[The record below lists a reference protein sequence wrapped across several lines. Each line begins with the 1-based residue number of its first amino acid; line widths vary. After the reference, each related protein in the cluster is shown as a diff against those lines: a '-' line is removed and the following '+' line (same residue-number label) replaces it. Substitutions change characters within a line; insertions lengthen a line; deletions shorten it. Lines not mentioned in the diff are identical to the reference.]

1 MKHLPLLLI
10 SLLLII
16 SCEKEEEDTFSL
28 VGTWNIASI
37 TEFDN
42 KDCTVDT
49 SSTATDSTDEDSWE
63 SDIGEWSGTITFTDS
78 TATATDSTTITFATA
93 DYIFSTP
100 PAILT
105 FQGWCEMMG
114 GTMEGNSCTLD
125 VGGEFTGEWFEENVC
140 GEASSEYSDG
150 KCNMPMS
157 FDFFY
162 TLDGSKYCEWG
173 ELDEPSQCGTAEV
186 TKTSATITMPN
197 DEENECEIIELTK

>member
-16 SCEKEEEDTFSL
+16 SCEKEEETFDL
-28 VGTWNIASI
+28 VGTWNISSI
-37 TEFDN
+37 KELDN
-42 KDCTVDT
+42 KDCIVDT
-49 SSTATDSTDEDSWE
+49 SSTATDSTDEGDM

-78 TATATDSTTITFATA
+78 TATA
-93 DYIFSTP
+93 DYIFSI
-100 PAILT
+100 A

-125 VGGEFTGEWFEENVC
+125 VGGEDGEFTEEWFEEDVC
-140 GEASSEYSDG
+140 GEPGSEYSDG
-150 KCNMPMS
+150 SCNMSES
-157 FDFFY
+157 FAFDY
-162 TLDGSKYCEWG
+162 TLDGSEFCELG
-173 ELDEPSQCGTAEV
+173 DEDEPPHCGTAEV

>member
-1 MKHLPLLLI
+1 MKQLPLLLI

-49 SSTATDSTDEDSWE
+49 SSTATDSTDEGDM

-93 DYIFSTP
+93 DYIFSIP

-114 GTMEGNSCTLD
+114 GTMESNSCTFE
-125 VGGEFTGEWFEENVC
+125 GSEFTEELFEENV
-140 GEASSEYSDG
+140 
-150 KCNMPMS
+150 
-157 FDFFY
+157 
-162 TLDGSKYCEWG
+162 
-173 ELDEPSQCGTAEV
+173 
-186 TKTSATITMPN
+186 
-197 DEENECEIIELTK
+197 

>member
-49 SSTATDSTDEDSWE
+49 SSTATDSTDEGDM

-93 DYIFSTP
+93 DYIFS
-100 PAILT
+100 IT

-114 GTMEGNSCTLD
+114 GTMESNSCTFE
-125 VGGEFTGEWFEENVC
+125 GSEFTEELFEENVC
-140 GEASSEYSDG
+140 GEAGSEYSDG
-150 KCNMPMS
+150 SCNMSES
-157 FDFFY
+157 FAFYY
-162 TLDGSKYCEWG
+162 TLDGSEYCEWG
-173 ELDEPSQCGTAEV
+173 EPDEPSQCGTAEV

-197 DEENECEIIELTK
+197 DEENACEIIELTK

>member
-16 SCEKEEEDTFSL
+16 SCEEEEEDTFSL

-49 SSTATDSTDEDSWE
+49 SSTATDSTDEGDI

-78 TATATDSTTITFATA
+78 TATA
-93 DYIFSTP
+93 DYIFS
-100 PAILT
+100 IK
-105 FQGWCEMMG
+105 FQSYCEMLD
-114 GTMEGNSCTLD
+114 GTMEGTTCT
-125 VGGEFTGEWFEENVC
+125 VVFEGGSLEMTETMFSEELC
-140 GEASSEYSDG
+140 DEEGSAYSDG
-150 KCNMPMS
+150 GCNMSES
-157 FDFFY
+157 FAFDY
-162 TLDGSKYCEWG
+162 TLDGSEYCE
-173 ELDEPSQCGTAEV
+173 LDDEDDTPHCGTAEV

-197 DEENECEIIELTK
+197 HEENECEIIELTK

>member
-16 SCEKEEEDTFSL
+16 SCEKEEETFDL
-28 VGTWNIASI
+28 VGTWNISSI
-37 TEFDN
+37 TELDN

-49 SSTATDSTDEDSWE
+49 SSTATDSTDEGDM

-93 DYIFSTP
+93 DYIFS
-100 PAILT
+100 IT

-114 GTMEGNSCTLD
+114 GTMESNSCTFE
-125 VGGEFTGEWFEENVC
+125 GSEFTEELFEENVC

-173 ELDEPSQCGTAEV
+173 EPDEPPHCGTAEV

>member
-16 SCEKEEEDTFSL
+16 SCEKEEETFDL
-28 VGTWNIASI
+28 VGTWNISSI
-37 TEFDN
+37 TELDN

-49 SSTATDSTDEDSWE
+49 SSTATDSTDEGDM

-93 DYIFSTP
+93 DYIFSIP

-125 VGGEFTGEWFEENVC
+125 VGGEFTGEWFEVSGAAAGGGQMRQNGAHQACFSNARPVANHLQHCHEKPLNAQS
-140 GEASSEYSDG
+140 G
-150 KCNMPMS
+150 N
-157 FDFFY
+157 
-162 TLDGSKYCEWG
+162 
-173 ELDEPSQCGTAEV
+173 
-186 TKTSATITMPN
+186 
-197 DEENECEIIELTK
+197 